1 MEQEEFVHSGLLII
15 YLKDNN
21 VCFNKVNSEIHDLVC
36 CVFHKAQF

>member
-21 VCFNKVNSEIHDLVC
+21 MYVLIKLIQKDMI
-36 CVFHKAQF
+36 